1 MIDSFRDAQPQM
13 LWLRRMLYLSVVGDL
28 IALAS
33 DVNERSVLG
42 QLVDRSFTNAEAVQA
57 AAELSDHLQRMI
69 ALSRLPLLLIT
80 FVLGGRW
87 ILRAARN
94 ARALGAQ
101 GMEVSAGWAV
111 GWYFIPFANLIK
123 PFQAMDEI
131 WRASASA
138 TQWRQLATPALLRFW
153 WGCWLAV
160 AFIGNASMR
169 LSLRAKELDEL
180 LLANAVG
187 IVFETVDIA
196 LCLAFAAV
204 VTRITVMQGRQ
215 WLAGGIP
222 AQWNSPAGVDGV
234 LAEPPPA
241 P

>member
-1 MIDSFRDAQPQM
+1 MIESFRDAQPRM
-13 LWLRRMLYLSVVGDL
+13 LWLRRMLYVSVVGDL

-33 DVNERSVLG
+33 DANERSVLR
-42 QLVDRSFTNAEAVQA
+42 QLVDRSFPSVEAVRA

-87 ILRAARN
+87 ILRVARN

-111 GWYFIPFANLIK
+111 GWYFVPFANLIK
-123 PFQAMDEI
+123 PFRAMDEI

-138 TQWRQLATPALLRFW
+138 AQWRQLATPALLRFW

-187 IVFETVDIA
+187 IVFETADIA

-204 VTRITVMQGRQ
+204 VTRVTVMQGRQ

-222 AQWNSPAGVDGV
+222 AQWVSPAGVEGV
-234 LAEPPPA
+234 LAEPPLA